1 MPHKPEKNAAPT
13 LAAPARIILEWSS
26 MARRGS
32 VFNRRSYLEKCN
44 RRNIR
49 KSLEARVGI
58 GPETPLFGARM
69 THLAAQFKLSL
80 SPLSLSKL
88 ISIGVRFGVRWL
100 CAEALSPGKLQLP
113 YLDGERRNQ
122 SRQFPGL
129 SDTVVT

>member
-100 CAEALSPGKLQLP
+100 CAEALSPEIGRASCR
-113 YLDGERRNQ
+113 ER
-122 SRQFPGL
+122 
-129 SDTVVT
+129 V